1 VAKIGYAI
9 PEWTQE
15 IKDMPVTI
23 NGQTYYRTN
32 EVCRMVGVSKNTLFR
47 WLKDGVFS
55 SDVEYRDWRGW
66 RLFTAAQ
73 VESIKAKTS
82 CVKAVSR
89 RS

>member
-55 SDVEYRDWRGW
+55 NDVEYRDWRGW
-66 RLFTAAQ
+66 RLFTTAQ